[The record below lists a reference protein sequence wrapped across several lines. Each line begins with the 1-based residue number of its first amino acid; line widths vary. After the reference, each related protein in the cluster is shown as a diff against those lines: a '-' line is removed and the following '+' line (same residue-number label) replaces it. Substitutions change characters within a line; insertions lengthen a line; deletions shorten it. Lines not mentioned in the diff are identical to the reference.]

1 MYCTKT
7 NKYTIFCHTI
17 FCHTIFC
24 HTIFYQ
30 SSSATPSSATLF
42 DGYGIYESCS
52 PKNAAM
58 CLSHLNDMAAA
69 GFKLV
74 INYDELYGDA
84 SFQKAYLDRAQSVGM
99 KVIIT
104 LKNPRFYNGKGLR
117 SEFPALAQTCNCTD
131 NNGFIQY
138 VVNLVKNHP
147 AVWGYYIGD
156 EVDPSHHDT
165 MKSALADVVHQLD
178 PTHPRLFIDS
188 AGDTNVCMA
197 WKQSFF

>member
-1 MYCTKT
+1 MKF
-7 NKYTIFCHTI
+7 KYVRILGFLFLAMIVLALPLTVIIARIRTSI
-17 FCHTIFC
+17 
-24 HTIFYQ
+24 
-30 SSSATPSSATLF
+30 PSSATF
-42 DGYGIYESCS
+42 DGYGLYESCS

-74 INYDELYGDA
+74 IDYDEMYGDA

-99 KVIIT
+99 KVIVA
-104 LKNPRFYNGKGLR
+104 LSNPAFYDGTDVT
-117 SEFPALAQTCNCTD
+117 SHFPALAQTCNCTD
-131 NNGFIQY
+131 NNGFIRY

-156 EVDPSHHDT
+156 EVDPGDHDT

-178 PTHPRLFIDS
+178 PTHP
-188 AGDTNVCMA
+188 
-197 WKQSFF
+197 